1 MEKLEKLYEGKAK
14 ILHKTSDPDL
24 LIQYFKDDASAFDGK
39 KKGTIVD
46 KGVMN
51 NHMSS
56 RIFEYLEEHGV
67 KTHYVKT
74 LNDRE
79 MLVKNLDI
87 IPVEVVLRN
96 VAAGSLCK
104 RLVLAQDQVR
114 RQKAERNLQRAQT
127 RLAIVVPLVLLLVFV
142 LLFFSLKRMRDV
154 LIIYSGIP
162 LAAVGAILA
171 LWLRGIPFSVSAAV
185 GFIALT
191 GIAVLNGQI
200 LIEAIREQIAAGSPV
215 AAGVIEAAKTR
226 LRPVLA
232 TGVTDAVG
240 FFPMAISTGVGSEV
254 QRPLATVVIGGIV
267 TSTLLTLVVLPALYA
282 TFGDGRSSTTV
293 DDDPVDDGDGTET
306 QEHPSVLEN
315 A

>member
-56 RIFEYLEEHGV
+56 RIFEYLEENGV
-67 KTHYVKT
+67 KTHFVKN

-104 RLVLAQDQVR
+104 RLGIEEGRVFEEQPILEFFYKSDPLGDPMINECHVDIFGWATKEEVEIL
-114 RQKAERNLQRAQT
+114 KSEGIKINKLMVEFFKERKI
-127 RLAIVVPLVLLLVFV
+127 RLVDFKVEFGRHKGEVLLGDEISPDGCRLWDWETNEKMDKDRFRFNLGSVEEKYQEV
-142 LLFFSLKRMRDV
+142 YD
-154 LIIYSGIP
+154 LICAP
-162 LAAVGAILA
+162 
-171 LWLRGIPFSVSAAV
+171 
-185 GFIALT
+185 
-191 GIAVLNGQI
+191 
-200 LIEAIREQIAAGSPV
+200 
-215 AAGVIEAAKTR
+215 
-226 LRPVLA
+226 
-232 TGVTDAVG
+232 
-240 FFPMAISTGVGSEV
+240 
-254 QRPLATVVIGGIV
+254 
-267 TSTLLTLVVLPALYA
+267 
-282 TFGDGRSSTTV
+282 
-293 DDDPVDDGDGTET
+293 
-306 QEHPSVLEN
+306 
-315 A
+315 